1 MTCKLLFFDYRKS
14 EEKFFSKNNFEN
26 YDIKFYR
33 NSLNKETVK
42 TLPQKLLD
50 ETTIVSVFITS
61 EIDKDVISKFK
72 NLRVI
77 STRSTGFDH
86 ICVNSCTNRNI
97 TLINVE
103 NYGQLPVSQF
113 TIGLIIMLTRNILP
127 SVVTVPDNS
136 FAVEKFI
143 GTDLNSLTLGIIG
156 TGAIGLAVAEY
167 AKCLGMKVLAY
178 DKNRNSEL
186 EKNKFV
192 KYVELDELL
201 TRSDIVSL
209 HLPYTQEN
217 TKMFSYT
224 QFDMMKNN
232 SYFINVSRGELVDNN
247 ALLKALDNGKLKG
260 VGLDVVSCT
269 EASSER
275 EKVEKS
281 SIYCVNKS
289 KIVKR
294 LLQHSNVI
302 ITPHIAYNTQEAI
315 DCILKTTFEGISDY
329 LSGGFK
335 HRVV

>member
-14 EEKFFSKNNFEN
+14 EEKFFSCNNFEN
-26 YDIKFYR
+26 FDIKFYR
-33 NSLNKETVK
+33 HSLNKDTVK
-42 TLPQKLLD
+42 NLPQELLD

-77 STRSTGFDH
+77 STRSTGYDH
-86 ICVNSCTNRNI
+86 ICVNSCTDRNI

-103 NYGQLPVSQF
+103 NYGRLPVSQF

-127 SVVTVPDNS
+127 SIAKVPDNT
-136 FAVEKFI
+136 FAVENFI
-143 GTDLNSLTLGIIG
+143 GSDLNSLTLGIIG
-156 TGAIGLAVAEY
+156 TGSIGSAVAQY

-178 DKNRNSEL
+178 DKNRNAEL
-186 EKNKFV
+186 EKNEFV
-192 KYVELDELL
+192 KYVEMEELL

-209 HLPYTQEN
+209 HLPYTQGN

-275 EKVEKS
+275 EKIEKS
-281 SIYCVNKS
+281 SIYCVDKS
-289 KIVKR
+289 KIIKR
-294 LLQHSNVI
+294 LLQHPNVI

-315 DCILKTTFEGISDY
+315 DYILKTTFEGISDY

>member
-14 EEKFFSKNNFEN
+14 EEKFFSRNNFEN
-26 YDIKFYR
+26 FDIKFYR
-33 NSLNKETVK
+33 HSLNKDTVK
-42 TLPQKLLD
+42 NLPQELLD
-50 ETTIVSVFITS
+50 KTTIVSVFITS

-77 STRSTGFDH
+77 STRSTGYDH
-86 ICVNSCTNRNI
+86 ICVNSCTDRNI

-103 NYGQLPVSQF
+103 NYGRLPVSQF

-127 SVVTVPDNS
+127 SIAKVPDNTFS
-136 FAVEKFI
+136 VENFI
-143 GTDLNSLTLGIIG
+143 GSDLNSLTLGIIG
-156 TGAIGLAVAEY
+156 TGSIGSAVAQY

-178 DKNRNSEL
+178 DKNCNAEL
-186 EKNKFV
+186 EKNEFV
-192 KYVELDELL
+192 KCVEMEELL

-209 HLPYTQEN
+209 HLPYTQGN

-269 EASSER
+269 EASSEW
-275 EKVEKS
+275 EKIEKS
-281 SIYCVNKS
+281 SIYCVDKS
-289 KIVKR
+289 KIIKR
-294 LLQHSNVI
+294 LLQHPNVI

-315 DCILKTTFEGISDY
+315 DYILKTTFEGISDY